1 MLKANFITADE
12 AARKVKDGDTVCSIA
27 MTLVSVS
34 ESILKALEK
43 RFWKADI
50 PLILPCFILADRVIE
65 KMESSTLHMKAW

>member
-34 ESILKALEK
+34 ESILNA
-43 RFWKADI
+43 
-50 PLILPCFILADRVIE
+50 
-65 KMESSTLHMKAW
+65 